1 MTPVLDPAPS
11 LPPVFVLSTGRCG
24 STMVS
29 NMLNLHPRVLS
40 LSEFFSFVGT
50 GAMRRRTTTGEQM
63 WGWYAHQRKR
73 TKLMLR
79 EDFSELAY
87 PFGAPGARYRRD
99 NVPPILCAALPHMTQ
114 APHALFDELGPVV
127 RARPRQAPAAHFRD
141 LFEWLCRRRER
152 DVWVERSG
160 ASLLFGARLLRAF
173 PDARVVHVYR
183 DGRETAISM
192 SRHYLFRMILATMH
206 ALRSR
211 GIDAMSSMSRG
222 RLWERI
228 SLWLEPLAS
237 RFLNPEK
244 LPYDKL
250 TLEDFG
256 ILWAGMIGRGHEL
269 FADLPPGRLL
279 NVAFEDLQATPEP
292 HLRRLI
298 RFVSP
303 ELEDEGWVRKAARLP
318 RPPRSPTNFERLSS
332 ADQEALA
339 EACRPG
345 LERLG
350 YPV

>member
-1 MTPVLDPAPS
+1 M
-11 LPPVFVLSTGRCG
+11 FVLSTGRCG

-40 LSEFFSFVGT
+40 LSEFFAFVGT
-50 GAMRRRTTTGEQM
+50 GAMRRRRATGEQM
-63 WGWYAHQRKR
+63 WGWYAYQRKR

-99 NVPPILCAALPHMTQ
+99 DVPPILCSALPHLTR
-114 APHALFDELGPVV
+114 AHDALFDELGPVV
-127 RARPRQAPAAHFRD
+127 HGRPRQAPAAHFRD
-141 LFEWLCRRRER
+141 LFEWLCRRLGA

-160 ASLLFGARLLRAF
+160 GSMLFGARLLRAF

-192 SRHYLFRMILATMH
+192 SRHYLFRMILATIH

-211 GIDAMSSMSRG
+211 GFDIMSSLSRG
-222 RLWERI
+222 RFGEWITLW
-228 SLWLEPLAS
+228 SEPLAT
-237 RFLNPEK
+237 RFLDPAK

-250 TLEDFG
+250 TLADFG
-256 ILWAGMIGRGHEL
+256 AFWAGMIGHAHEL
-269 FADLPPGRLL
+269 FADLPPDRLL

-292 HLRRLI
+292 QLRRLI

-303 ELEDEGWVRKAARLP
+303 ELEDDGWVREASRLP
-318 RPPRSPTNFERLSS
+318 RPPRSPTNFERLDA
-332 ADQEALA
+332 ADREALA

-350 YPV
+350 YPG